1 MKKFRSEIFV
11 LSVLLFVLLMGCTSE
26 DAGPVLLQVS
36 GAVEQET
43 GFTEK
48 DLNALGLTDVDFTE
62 KSGDV
67 STYTGVQVRDVLS
80 EVGVTSDASA
90 VGFVGDDGYEAETTL
105 EEIQTCEDCI
115 VALLDEGGLK
125 MVMPGFSS
133 KLQVKGVI
141 EFRVK

>member
-1 MKKFRSEIFV
+1 MRKLRYEIFV
-11 LSVLLFVLLMGCTSE
+11 LIVLLFVLIMGCTSE

-36 GAVEQET
+36 GTVEQET

-48 DLNALGLTDVDFTE
+48 DLNGLGLTDVDFTE

-67 STYTGVQVRDVLS
+67 STYTGALVTDVLD
-80 EVGVTSDASA
+80 EVGVASDASS
-90 VGFVGDDGYEAETTL
+90 VVFIGDDGYEAEATL
-105 EEIQTCEDCI
+105 EEVQACADCI
-115 VALLDEGGLK
+115 VAILEEGGLK

-141 EFRVK
+141 EFRIK

>member
-1 MKKFRSEIFV
+1 MKKFHPEIFV

-36 GAVEQET
+36 GTVEKET

-48 DLNALGLTDVDFTE
+48 DLNGLGLTDVDFTE

-67 STYTGVQVRDVLS
+67 STYTGVLVRDVLA
-80 EVGVTSDASA
+80 EVGVTSEASE
-90 VGFVGDDGYEAETTL
+90 VVFVGDDGYEAEMTL
-105 EEIQTCEDCI
+105 EEVQTCEDCT

-125 MVMPGFSS
+125 MIMPGFSG